1 MTIGDILIT
10 AIVGLCVVFLI
21 LVVLMCAIYIMT
33 AIFKKL
39 GKKEEKTD
47 TKAPAV
53 PEKTEV
59 QKEKAPGSCGEL
71 LLIKTSDREA
81 AMIMAIVADEL
92 GVPLN
97 TLRFKKIELIGE

>member
-1 MTIGDILIT
+1 MTIGNILIT
-10 AIVGLCVVFLI
+10 AVVGLCVVFLI
-21 LVVLMCAIYIMT
+21 LIILMCAIYIMT

-39 GKKEEKTD
+39 GKKEIKTD
-47 TKAPAV
+47 NTASVV
-53 PEKTEV
+53 PEKAEE

-71 LLIKTSDREA
+71 QLIKTTDREA